1 MAGIDLTTA
10 NSRLQ
15 QYLDAE
21 AAILSGQAYTINGR
35 RLERANLAEVQEGIR
50 LWDERVRELAAR
62 ASGRR
67 RVATGRPNF

>member
-10 NSRLQ
+10 NTRLQ

-35 RLERANLAEVQEGIR
+35 RLERANLSEVQEGIR
-50 LWDERVRELAAR
+50 IWNQRVQDLANR

-67 RVATGRPNF
+67 RAVTGRPNF